1 MKDKFIQAIKY
12 ITQEED
18 FSNVQLIIYLAD
30 KIHINSYGRPLVQ
43 VLYKQYNTKLIPN
56 YINNDILNKYIKLSN
71 SITLDEQWL
80 SISDIKAIKD
90 SINILNKG
98 NYNEVLL
105 DFESFKEECLGK
117 TSIESSKL
125 LFNRYTK
132 IIDDL
137 VDIDTSK
144 FCLDYYNYWS
154 NIQQHL
160 KK

>member
-1 MKDKFIQAIKY
+1 MKDKFIQVIKY

-30 KIHINSYGRPLVQ
+30 KLHINTYGRPLVK
-43 VLYKQYNTKLIPN
+43 VLYKEHNTKLIPN
-56 YINNDILNKYIKLSN
+56 YLNNDILNKYIKLSN
-71 SITLDEQWL
+71 SITLDEEWL
-80 SISDIKAIKD
+80 SISDIKSIQD
-90 SINILNKG
+90 SIEIINKG

-105 DFESFKEECLGK
+105 DFESFKEDCLGK
-117 TSIESSKL
+117 TNIESSKL
-125 LFNRYTK
+125 LFTRYTK
-132 IIDDL
+132 IIDNI
-137 VDIDTSK
+137 IDKGTSK